1 MASKI
6 LKLNLLLG
14 LISLINSKSVTY
26 QQTLNKSGFSSSEH
40 QVLFQKVGFYAATVQ
55 YLHVVIPIP
64 LAETI
69 DSLVKMSDEL
79 GQYQKDQL
87 KIQSPVSSINGALV
101 KSART
106 RIAKIVSNIY
116 AIIDSLPEDQR
127 LAKRQI
133 AEIFGAVSG
142 AVGTLMGLFNSV
154 EIKRIAAGVGENRKK
169 INSIIDITRLTD
181 EHLKNLDISV
191 DKISNIVTAM
201 LQHNPAQL
209 NSEINRILENGHEAA
224 TRITNM
230 VQQAQNKR
238 LSVDLLTPDTL
249 KQVFRHLQEQAESQ
263 NLELMINQPSDL
275 FQIDTSYL
283 HGNKTVTLI
292 LHVPMV
298 SEENKLNLLQF
309 IPFPL
314 SQSLG
319 ANTTVTPKV
328 DKDLIAVGKHHQYK
342 ILGQTDLA
350 ACTKLG
356 QNFLCEGRSV
366 LRTDIEDSCLGALYL
381 HSLPGTL
388 KHCHFELGE
397 TREHVFQTGPSQWLV
412 SAPETFSSVLQCERS
427 HETIF
432 VKPISS
438 ITVNPG
444 CKLYLNSHVIQ
455 PDTNQQSKFEIRH
468 HSWEWDVQQLFPT
481 SDLSEIA
488 NELIELRKQG
498 NHIVTAKDLQN
509 IKKFEQPDIDEW
521 FKPNYVAIISITMAI
536 LFTLYITFRIYKF
549 CTRKPLQP
557 IDEALNHLER
567 KEQLHALELKNQIR
581 EYEQDLNAA
590 HHQNIIRI
598 GDRAPRNL
606 NMADYTVTTPTN
618 PMAPPVYPDINE
630 KPTQY

>member
-26 QQTLNKSGFSSSEH
+26 QQTLNKPGFSSSEH

-249 KQVFRHLQEQAESQ
+249 KQVFRHLQEQALS
-263 NLELMINQPSDL
+263 
-275 FQIDTSYL
+275 
-283 HGNKTVTLI
+283 LI
-292 LHVPMV
+292 
-298 SEENKLNLLQF
+298 
-309 IPFPL
+309 
-314 SQSLG
+314 
-319 ANTTVTPKV
+319 
-328 DKDLIAVGKHHQYK
+328 
-342 ILGQTDLA
+342 
-350 ACTKLG
+350 
-356 QNFLCEGRSV
+356 
-366 LRTDIEDSCLGALYL
+366 
-381 HSLPGTL
+381 
-388 KHCHFELGE
+388 
-397 TREHVFQTGPSQWLV
+397 
-412 SAPETFSSVLQCERS
+412 
-427 HETIF
+427 
-432 VKPISS
+432 
-438 ITVNPG
+438 
-444 CKLYLNSHVIQ
+444 
-455 PDTNQQSKFEIRH
+455 
-468 HSWEWDVQQLFPT
+468 
-481 SDLSEIA
+481 
-488 NELIELRKQG
+488 
-498 NHIVTAKDLQN
+498 HI
-509 IKKFEQPDIDEW
+509 
-521 FKPNYVAIISITMAI
+521 
-536 LFTLYITFRIYKF
+536 
-549 CTRKPLQP
+549 
-557 IDEALNHLER
+557 
-567 KEQLHALELKNQIR
+567 
-581 EYEQDLNAA
+581 
-590 HHQNIIRI
+590 
-598 GDRAPRNL
+598 
-606 NMADYTVTTPTN
+606 
-618 PMAPPVYPDINE
+618 
-630 KPTQY
+630 

>member
-412 SAPETFSSVLQCERS
+412 SAPETFSSVLQCEKS

-444 CKLYLNSHVIQ
+444 CKLYLKSHVIQ
-455 PDTNQQSKFEIRH
+455 PDTNQRSKFEIRH

>member
-1 MASKI
+1 
-6 LKLNLLLG
+6 
-14 LISLINSKSVTY
+14 
-26 QQTLNKSGFSSSEH
+26 
-40 QVLFQKVGFYAATVQ
+40 
-55 YLHVVIPIP
+55 
-64 LAETI
+64 
-69 DSLVKMSDEL
+69 
-79 GQYQKDQL
+79 
-87 KIQSPVSSINGALV
+87 
-101 KSART
+101 
-106 RIAKIVSNIY
+106 
-116 AIIDSLPEDQR
+116 
-127 LAKRQI
+127 
-133 AEIFGAVSG
+133 
-142 AVGTLMGLFNSV
+142 V

-319 ANTTVTPKV
+319 ANTTV
-328 DKDLIAVGKHHQYK
+328 
-342 ILGQTDLA
+342 
-350 ACTKLG
+350 
-356 QNFLCEGRSV
+356 LCEGRSV

-381 HSLPGTL
+381 HNLPGTL
-388 KHCHFELGE
+388 KHCHFQLGE

-412 SAPETFSSVLQCERS
+412 SAPETFSSVLQCEKS

-444 CKLYLNSHVIQ
+444 CKLYLKSHVIQ
-455 PDTNQQSKFEIRH
+455 PDTNQRSKFEIRH

-509 IKKFEQPDIDEW
+509 IKKFEQPEIDEW

-581 EYEQDLNAA
+581 EYEQELNSA